1 MKRKA
6 ILIVV
11 ILGLLVSTA
20 GATQEAF
27 KGIQEIKI
35 LVENIRPGFGFTDED
50 VEKYVYVRLK
60 AKIPSLKIVDTSAPL
75 LYIEI
80 HLQKQGAIIGSFGF
94 VRISLNRTVFLPDKK
109 TSLIAEVWDDG
120 TGFSHPGE
128 YPFAYIKE
136 ILDDLLDKFA
146 YDYLK
151 LPKVLIP
158 EPAPATA
165 PDTKSPDSRLQD
177 NGWIRIIDQYVTK
190 EAVEEFNKRHGFNT
204 LESEKGKIERTL
216 HIKIMFLK
224 PCKTSW
230 KVFEDIFSETV
241 PVPSGDPS
249 DMLPSIRCN
258 YRNKVFVTYY
268 IKGIEARTDGSFPMP
283 PSDMNTLRLWK
294 EEVLPGDT
302 ASVSFTIPDYADS
315 WLVWVP
321 K

>member
-11 ILGLLVSTA
+11 LLGLLVSTA

-75 LYIEI
+75 LYIAI
-80 HLQKQGAIIGSFGF
+80 HLQKQGAITGSFGF
-94 VRISLNRTVFLPDKK
+94 VRISLNREVLLTDKI
-109 TSLIAEVWDDG
+109 TYLIAEVWSEG
-120 TGFSHPGE
+120 IVFSTPKE

-136 ILDDLLDKFA
+136 ILDNLLDKFA
-146 YDYLK
+146 YNYLK
-151 LPKVLIP
+151 LPKAPIP

-177 NGWIRIIDQYVTK
+177 NGWIRIIDQYVT
-190 EAVEEFNKRHGFNT
+190 EETVEESNKRHGFNT

-224 PCKTSW
+224 PCKTSINL
-230 KVFEDIFSETV
+230 FDDIFSETA
-241 PVPSGDPS
+241 PSGEPP
-249 DMLPSIRCN
+249 DMLPRLRCN

-268 IKGIEARTDGSFPMP
+268 VRGDKARTDGSFPMP
-283 PSDMNTLRLWK
+283 PSDMKTFRLWK

-302 ASVSFTIPDYADS
+302 QSVSFTIPDYADS
-315 WLVWVP
+315 WHVWVP